1 LERKKGQTKK
11 PLVLDFPDSA
21 AVLDAESILAKSVSG
36 HAAGA
41 GDIVSMPRRSEER
54 LQDVSVWFV
63 CLVGSFID
71 NCVYHFHIHPKH
83 SLSLTRAAEK
93 IIIEENSDDL
103 RKRIAE
109 LEENAQL
116 KVSTVELQKSVDKS
130 ADAVISLR

>member
-1 LERKKGQTKK
+1 
-11 PLVLDFPDSA
+11 
-21 AVLDAESILAKSVSG
+21 
-36 HAAGA
+36 
-41 GDIVSMPRRSEER
+41 
-54 LQDVSVWFV
+54 
-63 CLVGSFID
+63 
-71 NCVYHFHIHPKH
+71 
-83 SLSLTRAAEK
+83 LTRAAEK